1 LFWTVAIPPGSV
13 AFDFDAATASLDVSH
28 LKIDDY
34 GNVVRALTLDK
45 EIATGS
51 VDIDLD
57 WSGALSTGSFTNTAH
72 KFNIDFVRGAAT
84 LSWAAQEPGFEFVST
99 STNPGGFAEIGKE
112 RNGVFFT

>member
-13 AFDFDAATASLDVSH
+13 AFDFNAATASLDVSH

-34 GNVVRALTLDK
+34 GNVVRALTIDK
-45 EIATGS
+45 EITTGS

-57 WSGALSTGSFTNTAH
+57 WSGKVSTGSFRNTAH
-72 KFNIDFVRGAAT
+72 RFDIDFIRGAAT

-112 RNGVFFT
+112 RNGFFFT

>member
-13 AFDFDAATASLDVSH
+13 AFNFDAATASLDVSH

-34 GNVVRALTLDK
+34 HDVVNALTTDIDLAHGT
-45 EIATGS
+45 I
-51 VDIDLD
+51 DIDLD
-57 WSGALSTGSFTNTAH
+57 WSGALSRGSFTNTAH
-72 KFNIDFVRGAAT
+72 KFDIDFIRGAAT

>member
-1 LFWTVAIPPGSV
+1 M
-13 AFDFDAATASLDVSH
+13 AFDFDAAAASLDVSH

-34 GNVVRALTLDK
+34 GNVVRALTIDK
-45 EIATGS
+45 EIASGS

-57 WSGALSTGSFTNTAH
+57 WSSVLSKGKVRNTGH
-72 KFNIDFVRGAAT
+72 KFEIDFIRDAAT
-84 LSWAAQEPGFEFVST
+84 LNWTAKEPGFEFAST